1 MITNL
6 KALYEVLSEAMD
18 HSIWWNTEN
27 PWEIVV
33 GAILVQNTNWK
44 NVDYSLTNIR
54 ESIGFDPKALT
65 AIDQLELQELIRPSG
80 FYKNK
85 SRTIKDVFNWFQGYG
100 FDIEALEKKDV
111 HSLREELLA
120 IRGIG
125 QETADVLLVF
135 VLNKVAFIADKY
147 AQRIFKRLGIEETL
161 TYAKLQEMIQ
171 LPADFTNEQAQ
182 NLHGWL
188 VDYGQIYLKSSEAWE
203 KGVLSNFELQQE

>member
-1 MITNL
+1 MITNIN
-6 KALYEVLSEAMD
+6 ALYDVFSESMD
-18 HSIWWNTEN
+18 HSVWWDTEN

-54 ESIGFDPKALT
+54 ETIGFDPKALA

-85 SRTIKDVFNWFQGYG
+85 SRAIKALFDWFQGYQ
-100 FDIEALEKKDV
+100 FDIQALQKKDQEL
-111 HSLREELLA
+111 LREELLN

-135 VLNKVAFIADKY
+135 IFGKAVFIADKY
-147 AQRIFKRLGIEETL
+147 AQRIFNRLGIEEPL
-161 TYAKLQEMIQ
+161 TYSKLQGMIK

-188 VDYGQIYLKSSEAWE
+188 VDYGQIHLKSSEAWE
-203 KGVLSNFELQQE
+203 AGVLSDFKLQQE

>member
-1 MITNL
+1 MITNIE
-6 KALYEVLSEAMD
+6 ALYEVLSESMD
-18 HSIWWNTEN
+18 HATWWDTEN

-54 ESIGFDPKALT
+54 EKIGFDLPALA

-85 SRTIKDVFNWFQGYG
+85 SRALKELFDWFQDNH
-100 FDIEALEKKDV
+100 FDIQALQERDQQ
-111 HSLREELLA
+111 SLREELLN

-135 VLNKVAFIADKY
+135 IFNKVVFIADKY
-147 AQRIFKRLGIEETL
+147 AQRIFKQLGVEETL
-161 TYAKLQEMIQ
+161 TYSKLQKMIQ

-188 VDYGQIYLKSSEAWE
+188 VDYGQVHLK
-203 KGVLSNFELQQE
+203 